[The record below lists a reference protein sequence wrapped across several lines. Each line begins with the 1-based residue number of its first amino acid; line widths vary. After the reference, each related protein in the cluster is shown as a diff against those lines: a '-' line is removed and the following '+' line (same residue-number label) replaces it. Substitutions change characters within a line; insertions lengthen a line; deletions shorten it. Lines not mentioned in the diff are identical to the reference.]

1 MHRLKRL
8 GELIRLFFTQLR
20 EEGAKAT
27 FARMNGFLRRRLRSK
42 RGRFLPAREELER
55 QRREDVSGWPRVSIC
70 TALYNTDAKFLRAF
84 LNSFLYQTDQNSELC
99 LADASDSQHDYVR
112 QMVAGCKTPRIQY
125 IKLDRNGGISAN
137 TNAAAK
143 LATGALLALADH
155 DDVLSPNACYELAKA
170 AKSGAQFIYSDEALF
185 SGDWMRPRVGH
196 FKPDF
201 APYYL
206 ENCNYICH
214 LTAFPAARFWAVG
227 GLRPEFDGSQD
238 HDLFFRLTEGLA
250 ETAICH
256 IPKVL
261 YYWRVHEGSTS
272 GGVGAKPYVTA
283 AALRAIDEHLA
294 RTGVA
299 GHAEQGRFPSTYRVV
314 FDLPAP
320 PPLVSILIPN
330 KDHVDDLGRCLDSIY
345 QKTTYANFEVIV
357 LENNSAD
364 EATYR
369 YYEAQQAAHSSLR
382 VVKYAGG
389 FNFSAINNFGRK
401 AARGDFLVL
410 LNNDIEIISEN
421 WLEELLQL
429 ACQPKVG
436 AVGAL
441 LYYPDDTVQH
451 AGVIVG
457 LGGYAGHSHK
467 YARRGHSGYM
477 FRMAT
482 VQDLS
487 AVTAALMMV
496 PAAAFDAVGGL
507 DEGFTVAFNDV
518 DFCLRL
524 RRAGYHV
531 LFTPYAEATH
541 CESKSRGLDKKG
553 EAKARFDSER
563 ARLKERYG
571 DALLH
576 DPFYSPNLTLDMEN
590 FSEAAVLPKY

>member
-1 MHRLKRL
+1 M
-8 GELIRLFFTQLR
+8 
-20 EEGAKAT
+20 
-27 FARMNGFLRRRLRSK
+27 
-42 RGRFLPAREELER
+42 
-55 QRREDVSGWPRVSIC
+55 
-70 TALYNTDAKFLRAF
+70 
-84 LNSFLYQTDQNSELC
+84 
-99 LADASDSQHDYVR
+99 
-112 QMVAGCKTPRIQY
+112 
-125 IKLDRNGGISAN
+125 
-137 TNAAAK
+137 
-143 LATGALLALADH
+143 
-155 DDVLSPNACYELAKA
+155 
-170 AKSGAQFIYSDEALF
+170 
-185 SGDWMRPRVGH
+185 
-196 FKPDF
+196 
-201 APYYL
+201 
-206 ENCNYICH
+206 
-214 LTAFPAARFWAVG
+214 
-227 GLRPEFDGSQD
+227 
-238 HDLFFRLTEGLA
+238 
-250 ETAICH
+250 
-256 IPKVL
+256 
-261 YYWRVHEGSTS
+261 
-272 GGVGAKPYVTA
+272 
-283 AALRAIDEHLA
+283 
-294 RTGVA
+294 
-299 GHAEQGRFPSTYRVV
+299 
-314 FDLPAP
+314 
-320 PPLVSILIPN
+320 
-330 KDHVDDLGRCLDSIY
+330 
-345 QKTTYANFEVIV
+345 

-364 EATYR
+364 EATFR

-382 VVKYAGG
+382 VVKYTGG

-553 EAKARFDSER
+553 EAKVRFDSER